1 MKQSRIIS
9 FGQKTVLSIVT
20 SLVLA
25 SSSYAVDNK
34 VYAVVNGDNITSNDI
49 SLIIRD
55 PRVQFKTLPENTQK
69 DIINKLIEQK
79 LLSQDMLKSDIVKT
93 KEYKDSLKMV
103 KQNLA
108 LQVWM
113 QREHKNIKISDKE
126 VEKFYKSNQSKF
138 KQPEQFKAN
147 HILVK
152 TQKEAKDIIKSLSSS
167 KKLKEDFIKAAKA
180 KSTGPSGVNGGD
192 LGWFTK
198 DKMVPEFSN
207 ATAKLSKD
215 SITKEPVK
223 TQFGF
228 HIIYL
233 DDKKDP
239 ITVAL
244 KSVKNKIIENL
255 KQENLINK
263 LKTKAAQLKKSAKIE
278 YK

>member
-1 MKQSRIIS
+1 MRENRIIN
-9 FGQKTVLSIVT
+9 FGQKTVLSIVA

-34 VYAVVNGDNITSNDI
+34 VYAVVNGDNITNNDI

-55 PRVQFKTLPENTQK
+55 PRVKFNTLPEKTQK

-79 LLSQDMLKSDIVKT
+79 LLSQDILKSDIVKT
-93 KEYKDSLKMV
+93 KEYKDNLKLI

-108 LQVWM
+108 LQIWM
-113 QREHKNIKISDKE
+113 QKEHKNLKVSDKE
-126 VEKFYKSNQSKF
+126 LDAFYKTNQSKF
-138 KQPEQFKAN
+138 QQPATFKAN

-152 TQKEAKDIIKSLSSS
+152 TEKEAKDIIKSLSSS
-167 KKLKEDFIKAAKA
+167 KNLKDDFIKTAKT

-207 ATAKLSKD
+207 ATAKLSKN
-215 SITKEPVK
+215 SITKTPVK

-233 DDKKDP
+233 DDKKDAVT
-239 ITVAL
+239 IAL
-244 KSVKNKIIENL
+244 KSVKDKIVENIKQEKII
-255 KQENLINK
+255 KQ
-263 LKTKAAQLKKSAKIE
+263 LKTRASQLKKNAKIE